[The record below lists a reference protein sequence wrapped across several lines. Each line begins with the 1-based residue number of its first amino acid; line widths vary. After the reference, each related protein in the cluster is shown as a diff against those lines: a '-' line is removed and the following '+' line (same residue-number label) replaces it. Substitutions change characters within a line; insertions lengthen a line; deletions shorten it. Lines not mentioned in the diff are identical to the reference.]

1 MKNQSDWM
9 RPPTDL
15 RLQNDEVHVWRS
27 TLDLPTES
35 IECFAKLLSPDEQIR
50 ADRFRFAQHRQ
61 RFIAGRGILRSLL
74 GRYLKI
80 EPDRVGFLYSEKGKP
95 FLADQSLQFNVTHSQ
110 GLALYAVALDRP
122 VGVDLEQIRAIA
134 DLDSLTQRFFTPN
147 EHTAIVALPASQKPQ
162 AFFRHWACKEA
173 YLKATGDGLAK
184 LQELE
189 ISLDSNQ
196 AYLTKIPQGN
206 IEDWTLRELAPT
218 EDFVGAIVTSNQ
230 HHNLTCW
237 QL

>member
-1 MKNQSDWM
+1 M
-9 RPPTDL
+9 
-15 RLQNDEVHVWRS
+15 WRS
-27 TLDLPTES
+27 TLDLPLES
-35 IECFAKLLSPDEQIR
+35 IDFFAKLLSSDEQIR

-74 GRYLKI
+74 GRYLQI
-80 EPDRVGFLYSEKGKP
+80 APDQLQFTYSEKGKP
-95 FLADQSLQFNVTHSQ
+95 SLANQRLQFNVAHSQ

-134 DLDSLTQRFFTPN
+134 DLDSLTQRFFTSN
-147 EHTAIVALPASQKPQ
+147 EHAAIVALPASQQ
-162 AFFRHWACKEA
+162 SHVFFRYWVCKEA

-196 AYLTKIPQGN
+196 ACLTKISQGTVA
-206 IEDWTLRELAPT
+206 DWHLRELGL
-218 EDFVGAIVTSNQ
+218 EENFVGAIVSSS
-230 HHNLTCW
+230 HHDNLTCW
-237 QL
+237 QF

>member
-9 RPPTDL
+9 CPPSDL

-35 IECFAKLLSPDEQIR
+35 IDFFAKLLSSYEQIR
-50 ADRFRFAQHRQ
+50 ADRFRFVQHRE
-61 RFIAGRGILRSLL
+61 RFIVGRGILRSLL
-74 GRYLKI
+74 GRYLQI
-80 EPDRVGFLYSEKGKP
+80 EPAQLQFIYSKKGKP
-95 FLADQSLQFNVTHSQ
+95 SLADQSLQFNIAHSQ

-147 EHTAIVALPASQKPQ
+147 EHVAIAALPINQQPRT
-162 AFFRHWACKEA
+162 FFRYWACKEA

-189 ISLDSNQ
+189 ISLSSKQ
-196 AYLTKIPQGN
+196 ACLKKIPQGT
-206 IEDWTLRELAPT
+206 IEDWSLRELVLA
-218 EDFVGAIVTSNQ
+218 EDFVGAIVSSSQ
-230 HHNLTCW
+230 QCNLTCW

>member
-1 MKNQSDWM
+1 M
-9 RPPTDL
+9 RPPSDL

-27 TLDLPTES
+27 SLDLPTES
-35 IECFAKLLSPDEQIR
+35 IEFFAKLLSDDEQIR

-74 GRYLKI
+74 SRYLQIK
-80 EPDRVGFLYSEKGKP
+80 PDRLQFNYSETGKP
-95 FLADQSLQFNVTHSQ
+95 FLKNQRLQFNVAHSQ
-110 GLALYAVALDRP
+110 ELALYAVALDHP

-147 EHTAIVALPASQKPQ
+147 EHAAIAALSKSQQPH

-189 ISLDSNQ
+189 IYLDANQ
-196 AYLTKIPQGN
+196 AYLKRIPQGN
-206 IEDWTLRELAPT
+206 IEDWHLRELDP
-218 EDFVGAIVTSNQ
+218 EENFVGAIVSSSQ
-230 HHNLTCW
+230 HRNFTFWHL
-237 QL
+237 